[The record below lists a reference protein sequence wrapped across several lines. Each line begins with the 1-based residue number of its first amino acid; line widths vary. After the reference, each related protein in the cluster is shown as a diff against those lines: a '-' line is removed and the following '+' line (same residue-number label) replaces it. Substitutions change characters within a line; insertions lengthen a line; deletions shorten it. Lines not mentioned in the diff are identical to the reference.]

1 MVTTA
6 KYVFNDVSIDAST
19 NARLIDDTIIN

>member
-1 MVTTA
+1 MMTKV